1 MEGADDGL
9 AGGTCQAPLNHESEK
24 RPREEAIDG
33 ATQGLSNGPAQKK
46 GHQGEQ
52 WHDEVQALANH
63 VLQAS
68 SLSTL
73 ALCHC
78 RHICVFFWPQ
88 VSPPHVCCSLLF
100 ETADWS
106 LMRLRVHWRAIWN
119 LSRTP

>member
-46 GHQGEQ
+46 THQSEQ

-68 SLSTL
+68 SLSNQPWPCVTVVTY
-73 ALCHC
+73 
-78 RHICVFFWPQ
+78 VFF
-88 VSPPHVCCSLLF
+88 SGHK
-100 ETADWS
+100 
-106 LMRLRVHWRAIWN
+106 
-119 LSRTP
+119 